1 MYELNAFSYLT
12 YLAISIGMTIWVARV
27 LSKTGEVFLVR
38 CFGQDLE
45 LAKSTNR
52 LLVIGFYL
60 VNVGFICLR
69 LGSWDRE
76 QFDLIPVVGAK
87 VGVSIL
93 VLGVMHFFNMMM
105 IARFGRSVS
114 NLMHLSS
121 SANADVDAASSKIA
135 QSSPPLSR

>member
-76 QFDLIPVVGAK
+76 HFDLIPVVGAK

-121 SANADVDAASSKIA
+121 SANANVDAASSKA
-135 QSSPPLSR
+135 APPPLSR